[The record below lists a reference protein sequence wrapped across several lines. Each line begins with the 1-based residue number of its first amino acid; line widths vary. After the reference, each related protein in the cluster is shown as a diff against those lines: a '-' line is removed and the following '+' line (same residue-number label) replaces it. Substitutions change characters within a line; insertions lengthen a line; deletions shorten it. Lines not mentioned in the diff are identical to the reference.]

1 MIFLD
6 PFWDI
11 ASLRKRT
18 KGFSQLLTLFYNTGA
33 LESLENTGEEEA
45 ESTLFHRHNHKA
57 EQTLCNLV
65 RCLGGRDD
73 KKTVEE
79 FLEAHPC
86 SVAP

>member
-18 KGFSQLLTLFYNTGA
+18 KGFSQLLTLFYNTGT
-33 LESLENTGEEEA
+33 LEDASEDDSA
-45 ESTLFHRHNHKA
+45 TLFCRHNLKA
-57 EQTLCNLV
+57 EQTLINLV
-65 RCLGGRDD
+65 RCLGGRGD
-73 KKTVEE
+73 KKIVED

-86 SVAP
+86 SVVP